1 MAGDSQQTG
10 RDDKEYAAEQLAMI
24 HAAMMVLL
32 STDFPN
38 TKPEVVTDTQY
49 RRSLVFQ
56 ERILYLLKTEVR
68 VFLSIKSMRSS
79 QVGAQI
85 QATLGLVSLTF
96 FRQSDA
102 ANIN

>member
-1 MAGDSQQTG
+1 MAGDSQQPG

-49 RRSLVFQ
+49 RRNSVFQ

-79 QVGAQI
+79 RVGQI
-85 QATLGLVSLTF
+85 QATLGLVSLAVL
-96 FRQSDA
+96 RQFDA
-102 ANIN
+102 ANIT